1 MEKILGFKDKIDIIL
16 TIRKLNLKKVE
27 KILDVDGTFY
37 KAYNENR
44 EPREELMTEFLR
56 KFHVKLSWWVNPKG
70 TTEADVFDKNGTYVE
85 IPTKEKDPD
94 ELIRILVNNIDR
106 MGRLNDWLL
115 QRVKD
120 LEQGRT

>member
-1 MEKILGFKDKIDIIL
+1 MENILGFKDKIDIIL
-16 TIRKLNLKKVE
+16 RIRKLNLKKVE

-44 EPREELMTEFLR
+44 EPREELMAEFLR
-56 KFHVKLSWWVNPKG
+56 KFHVNPAWWKNPKG
-70 TTEADVFDKNGTYVE
+70 DTEEDVFTKKGTYVE
-85 IPTKEKDPD
+85 VPTEKKDPD

-106 MGRLNDWLL
+106 MGKLNDWLL

-120 LEQGRT
+120 LEQGKA